1 MSSELRPLPSLAPA
15 GTRELE
21 IPEGCQDEEVL
32 SKRAGRGEAV
42 FAASVPRGRGREPE
56 DC

>member
-1 MSSELRPLPSLAPA
+1 MSSELQPLPSLAPA

-32 SKRAGRGEAV
+32 SKRVGRGEAV